1 MTYEEVKVSVMDCR
15 REEWREAGMKGTGS
29 PVADNVGSAERET
42 VTEAVVMVTTRVD
55 IRVIVTIVADKRGL
69 EASAREGW
77 IAGVTD
83 NLQDVGVG
91 SVIDLIKNVL
101 VLNTRLVDG
110 GHRRLHDITL
120 QALMEEACEIMFGP
134 GSGGE

>member
-1 MTYEEVKVSVMDCR
+1 MSGRKRKAKADAVR
-15 REEWREAGMKGTGS
+15 

>member
-1 MTYEEVKVSVMDCR
+1 MSGRKRKAKADAVR
-15 REEWREAGMKGTGS
+15 

-83 NLQDVGVG
+83 NLQDIGVG
-91 SVIDLIKNVL
+91 SAVDLIRNVL
-101 VLNTRLVDG
+101 ALNKRLQDRG
-110 GHRRLHDITL
+110 RPRLHGTTL
-120 QALMEEACEIMFGP
+120 RLLMEVACGITFGP
-134 GSGGE
+134 MSEGE